1 MQPRHARPSEAEA
14 VRALVERAYE
24 RYSERIGRR
33 PTPMD
38 HDYAARIRECRVDLI
53 EQDGEIVGVIV
64 LIPDKTSLLIENIA
78 VDPAHQGCGIG
89 RELLAHA
96 ETVASRL
103 GVPELRLYTNA
114 AMTENLDLY
123 PRLGYREV
131 DRRTHDGF
139 ERVFFCKP
147 TRGY

>member
-1 MQPRHARPSEAEA
+1 
-14 VRALVERAYE
+14 
-24 RYSERIGRR
+24 
-33 PTPMD
+33 MD

-114 AMTENLDLY
+114 AMTENLDL
-123 PRLGYREV
+123 
-131 DRRTHDGF
+131 
-139 ERVFFCKP
+139 
-147 TRGY
+147 